1 MMINVIKPG
10 PEGKITE
17 DDVDRILNSKPS
29 KDVIFN
35 SIEYPKCKN
44 CGKEFHRF
52 FGRRLP
58 SAYEQLCDDC
68 ARKEIQQI
76 TDDTELLAI
85 YKILDEYCNDY
96 LSTNQ
101 LNKAWDLYQ
110 KEKVDLE
117 HKKYIT
123 EIENLAKKAGYEE
136 GDLTSNFTE
145 LLALLLERID
155 ESISDNSYRSDPR
168 NIVFNV

>member
-1 MMINVIKPG
+1 MK
-10 PEGKITE
+10 
-17 DDVDRILNSKPS
+17 
-29 KDVIFN
+29 
-35 SIEYPKCKN
+35 KN
-44 CGKEFHRF
+44 FIDF

-68 ARKEIQQI
+68 ARKEIQKI
-76 TDDTELLAI
+76 TDDTELLAV
-85 YKILDEYCNDY
+85 YKILGEYCDDY

-123 EIENLAKKAGYEE
+123 EIENLAKKAGYDD
-136 GDLTSNFTE
+136 GDFTSNFTE

-155 ESISDNSYRSDPR
+155 KSISENSYKSDPR
-168 NIVFNV
+168 NIVFR